1 MLLLTLSCR
10 RFTTTL
16 LTGFEKAAQ
25 LPTPRNAYASGNGC
39 LPVTLIQ
46 IYLLSQRKLLQLSKA
61 DAAPSCQR
69 RATAL
74 RLLAGWVRH
83 GVGNHGRDIYQQLE
97 RVIEN
102 SSMLSSARGQRQAL
116 GTPDWHEGRGDVID
130 IPTGGH
136 SLHPT
141 VFPAE
146 CLSALAPHGHAEIH
160 RYNVHL

>member
-1 MLLLTLSCR
+1 MPTL
-10 RFTTTL
+10 
-16 LTGFEKAAQ
+16 
-25 LPTPRNAYASGNGC
+25 RNTYALGKGC

-46 IYLLSQRKLLQLSKA
+46 IYLLSQHKRLQPSKV
-61 DAAPSCQR
+61 DAAPSCQC

-74 RLLAGWVRH
+74 HLPAGWVRH
-83 GVGNHGRDIYQQLE
+83 GVGNHGRDIHRQLE

-102 SSMLSSARGQRQAL
+102 SSMLSSAHGPRRAS
-116 GTPDWHEGRGDVID
+116 GTPNWHEGRADVID
-130 IPTGGH
+130 IPTQGH

-146 CLSALAPHGHAEIH
+146 CLSALAPRGHAEIH